1 MIQAIRYI
9 SSFIVYIVWTCTWA
23 IGAALLGVRQ
33 RPGGAYDQSARAWGV
48 GMLRGTGITVRVE
61 GREHL
66 DPDTPCVYMSNHA
79 SMIDIWAILAEI
91 PGTIRFVYKKGMD
104 WIPLMGVA
112 LRAAKHLPIDR
123 HNRSRA
129 FSLYDR
135 AAGMIRRGFSAVVF
149 PEGTRSPDGRLK
161 PFRKGSFVLAISAGA
176 PVIPIFCENT
186 YELMPRGSWS
196 PRQGTVTLRVGAP
209 IPTAGLTY
217 EDRDKVANATRAAM
231 LALGARE

>member
-9 SSFIVYIVWTCTWA
+9 VSFVVYITWTSLWA

-33 RPGGAYDQSARAWGV
+33 RPGGAYDRSARAWGV
-48 GMLRGTGITVRVE
+48 GMLRGTGITVRVV

-66 DPDTPCVYMSNHA
+66 DPGTPCVYMSNHA
-79 SMIDIWAILAEI
+79 SVIDIWAILAEI

-104 WIPLMGVA
+104 WIPLMGLA

-129 FSLYDR
+129 FSMFDR

-149 PEGTRSPDGRLK
+149 PEGTRSRDGRLK

-176 PVIPIFCENT
+176 PVIPVFCENT

-196 PRQGTVTLRVGAP
+196 PRRGTVTLRIGAP
-209 IPTAGLTY
+209 IPTAGLGY
-217 EDRDKVANATRAAM
+217 DDRDRVADATRKA
-231 LALGARE
+231 LIALGARE

>member
-9 SSFIVYIVWTCTWA
+9 VSLVVYITWTCTWA

-33 RPGGAYDQSARAWGV
+33 RPGGAYDKSARAWGV
-48 GMLRGTGITVRVE
+48 GMLRGTGITVRVV

-66 DPDTPCVYMSNHA
+66 DPGTPCVYMSNHA
-79 SMIDIWAILAEI
+79 SVIDICAILAEI

-104 WIPLMGVA
+104 WIPLMGLA

-123 HNRSRA
+123 SSRSRA
-129 FSLYDR
+129 FSMYDR

-149 PEGTRSPDGRLK
+149 PEGTRSLDGRLK
-161 PFRKGSFVLAISAGA
+161 PFKKGSFVLAIAAGA

-196 PRQGTVTLRVGAP
+196 PKQGVVTLRIGAP
-209 IPTAGLTY
+209 IPTAGLSY
-217 EDRDKVANATRAAM
+217 EDRDQVASATRQA
-231 LALGARE
+231 LIALGARE

>member
-9 SSFIVYIVWTCTWA
+9 SSLLVYITWTCTWA

-48 GMLRGTGITVRVE
+48 GMLRGTGVTVRVV

-66 DPDTPCVYMSNHA
+66 APGTPCVYMSNHA
-79 SMIDIWAILAEI
+79 SVIDIWAILAEI

-104 WIPLMGVA
+104 WIPLMGLA

-123 HNRSRA
+123 NSRSRA
-129 FSLYDR
+129 FSMYDR

-149 PEGTRSPDGRLK
+149 PEGTRSRDGRLK
-161 PFRKGSFVLAISAGA
+161 PFKKGSFVLAISAGA
-176 PVIPIFCENT
+176 PVVPIFCENT

-196 PRQGTVTLRVGAP
+196 PRQGTVTLRIGAP
-209 IPTAGLTY
+209 IPTAGLGY
-217 EDRDKVANATRAAM
+217 DDRDRVADATRKA
-231 LALGARE
+231 LIALGARE